1 MPQSVW
7 NKRFPAHDLYLQGR
21 ESIHFVPKQ
30 SRDSCRT
37 REIQWTAAELFSISL
52 GSPKLSHHFLLSS
65 IFIPVISNLTRPFL
79 QLQTYNQWKMPWF
92 SLLIFNLIPCLL
104 LFPPKPRIC
113 CSTWFCVCGFVLSVL
128 LHCPTHPHHLQYL
141 CFYPVVE
148 IFYKIPFCP
157 EIVPLNKEK
166 K

>member
-21 ESIHFVPKQ
+21 ESVHFVPKL
-30 SRDSCRT
+30 SRDSCRM

-52 GSPKLSHHFLLSS
+52 GSPKLLHNFLLSS

-92 SLLIFNLIPCLL
+92 SLLICIPCLL
-104 LFPPKPRIC
+104 LFSPKPRIA
-113 CSTWFCVCGFVLSVL
+113 FAVPCVCRFVLSPFSCSVPSPSSPSVSL
-128 LHCPTHPHHLQYL
+128 LLCYSRNLLQDSFL
-141 CFYPVVE
+141 RWNCVVKQE
-148 IFYKIPFCP
+148 KI
-157 EIVPLNKEK
+157 
-166 K
+166 